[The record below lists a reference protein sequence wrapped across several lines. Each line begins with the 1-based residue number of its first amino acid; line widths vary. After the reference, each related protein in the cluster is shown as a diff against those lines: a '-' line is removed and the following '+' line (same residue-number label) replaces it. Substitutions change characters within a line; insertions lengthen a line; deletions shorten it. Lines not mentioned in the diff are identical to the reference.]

1 VRWLRPVVIIGAI
14 VILAAVT
21 WVVVGPSRSAVRTPG
36 EPQVKKK
43 DSEHSAEGNALKL
56 SPERRQAL
64 GLKFEAVRARVPETM
79 LTVTGKIA
87 ANPDRTVA
95 IVPRAPGR
103 LVRVSAQ
110 LGDTVEAGATLALV
124 DSAEAAEALADLTQ
138 SESVLALAQADRD
151 REAVLVEQKIGARK
165 DLVKAEASVQ
175 QARGQ
180 RDRVR
185 GKLRLLGVT
194 DAMVADLQARPGQ
207 HVLVPLVAP
216 FRGTVIE
223 RQASEGQLLDPAA
236 VPFRLADLS
245 TVWALLDVPETE
257 IAAVKVGQETVVAA
271 GQDVDHGGRVVYVG
285 DVVEEQTRT
294 VKVRVEIPNAQ
305 RHVKP
310 GMFVTGR
317 IATKNSGPAALM
329 VPKDAVVLL
338 DDGPVVF
345 VDRGETIEPR
355 AVEVGPAVG
364 GWVPIRRGIAAGENV
379 VTGGAFVLKAQLV
392 KAKLGEE

>member
-1 VRWLRPVVIIGAI
+1 MRWLRPVVIMGVI
-14 VILAAVT
+14 VLLAAVA
-21 WVVVGPSRSAVRTPG
+21 WVVVGASRSAVRTSG
-36 EPQVKKK
+36 EPEVKKK

-56 SPERRQAL
+56 TPERRQAL
-64 GLKFEAVRARVPETM
+64 GIRIEVVRSRVPEET

-103 LVRVSAQ
+103 LVKVSVQ
-110 LGDTVEAGATLALV
+110 LGDTVEAGAILALV
-124 DSAEAAEALADLTQ
+124 DSVEAAEALADLTQ
-138 SESVLALAQADRD
+138 SESILALAQADRD
-151 REAVLVEQKIGARK
+151 REAQLVEQKIGARK
-165 DLVKAEASVQ
+165 DLVKAEAGVQ

-185 GKLRLLGVT
+185 GKLRLLGIT
-194 DAMVADLQARPGQ
+194 DAMLVELQARPGQ

-245 TVWALLDVPETE
+245 TVWALLDVPETQA
-257 IAAVKVGQETVVAA
+257 AAVRVGQEAVIEV
-271 GQDVDHGGRVVYVG
+271 GQDRDHGGRVVYVG

-294 VKVRVEIPNAQ
+294 VKVRVEISNAQ

-310 GMFVTGR
+310 GMFVNGR
-317 IATKNSGPAALM
+317 IATKNSGSAALM
-329 VPKDAVVLL
+329 VPKDAVVLM
-338 DDGPVVF
+338 DEGPVVF
-345 VDRGETIEPR
+345 VDRGEAIELR
-355 AVEVGPAVG
+355 AVEVGPSVG
-364 GWVPIRRGIAAGENV
+364 GWVPILRGIAAGENV

>member
-1 VRWLRPVVIIGAI
+1 MRWLRPVVIMGVI
-14 VILAAVT
+14 VLLAAVA
-21 WVVVGPSRSAVRTPG
+21 WVVVGASRSAVRTPG
-36 EPQVKKK
+36 EPEVKRK
-43 DSEHSAEGNALKL
+43 DSEHSAEGSALKL
-56 SPERRQAL
+56 TPERRQAL
-64 GLKFEAVRARVPETM
+64 GLKVEAVSARVPETM

-103 LVRVSAQ
+103 LVKVSAQ

-124 DSAEAAEALADLTQ
+124 DSVEAAEALADLTQ

-151 REAVLVEQKIGARK
+151 REALLVEQKIGARK
-165 DLVKAEASVQ
+165 DFVKAEAGVQ

-194 DAMVADLQARPGQ
+194 DAMVAELQARPGQ

-223 RQASEGQLLDPAA
+223 RQASEGQLLDPSA

-245 TVWALLDVPETE
+245 TVWALLDVPENDV
-257 IAAVKVGQETVVAA
+257 AAVKVGQEAVVEA
-271 GQDVDHGGRVVYVG
+271 GQDVEHGGRVVYVG
-285 DVVEEQTRT
+285 DIVEDQTRT
-294 VKVRVEIPNAQ
+294 VKVRVEMRNAR
-305 RHVKP
+305 RHIKP

-317 IATKNSGPAALM
+317 IATKQGGPAALM

-338 DDGPVVF
+338 DEGPVVF
-345 VDRGETIEPR
+345 VDRGEVIEAR
-355 AVEVGPAVG
+355 AVEVAPAIG
-364 GWVPIRRGIAAGENV
+364 GWVPIRKGIAAGESV